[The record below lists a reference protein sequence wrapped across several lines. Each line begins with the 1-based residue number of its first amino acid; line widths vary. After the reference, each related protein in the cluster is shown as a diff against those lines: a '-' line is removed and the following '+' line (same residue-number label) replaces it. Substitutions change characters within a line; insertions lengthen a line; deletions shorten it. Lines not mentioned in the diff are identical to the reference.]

1 VRQQLLPIE
10 LNLEMLFN
18 NWQQTQSTQ
27 PVLNTL
33 QKDTNTQIIYLF
45 GAKGLGKTHLLQAT
59 VHQSLELDKKTIYL
73 DLKKDI
79 DSEIWQQLETFD
91 VICLDNI
98 DNLNTEQ
105 QVLLFN
111 LYNKVVVNKLRLIV
125 SAKVSP
131 KNLNYNLVDLKTR
144 LSLSLIFALAPYN
157 DDDLKNILYAKVKE
171 QKLLINDNI
180 FNYLLNTFER
190 DLSHLLI
197 IIEKIKHYAIE
208 TKQKVSLPL
217 VKKVTT
223 SV

>member
-1 VRQQLLPIE
+1 
-10 LNLEMLFN
+10 MLFD
-18 NWQQTQSTQ
+18 NWQQTQNTL
-27 PVLNTL
+27 PILNAL
-33 QKDTNTQIIYLF
+33 QKDTNAQIIYLV
-45 GAKGLGKTHLLQAT
+45 GSNGLGKTHLLQAM
-59 VHQSLELDKKTIYL
+59 VHHSLELDKKTIYL

-79 DSEIWQQLETFD
+79 DSAIWQQLETLD
-91 VICLDNI
+91 IICLDNI
-98 DNLNTEQ
+98 DNLNAEQ
-105 QVLLFN
+105 QHLLFN

-131 KNLNYNLVDLKTR
+131 KNLDYDLVDLKTR
-144 LSLSLIFALAPYN
+144 LSLSLVFALTPYN
-157 DDDLKNILYAKVKE
+157 DNDLKNILYAKVKE

-190 DLSHLLI
+190 DLSQLLV

-217 VKKVTT
+217 VKKVTA

>member
-10 LNLEMLFN
+10 LNLEMLFD